1 MSQGSGKSIDRSTAS
16 RSGEWEKIAGRE
28 EDRKQTFRMS
38 DTT

>member
-28 EDRKQTFRMS
+28 DRTQTFRMS